1 MLLGN
6 GLGLRSISLMR
17 SQLHS
22 APTAGRETSSFA
34 VGIPSTS
41 TLSTSVVQF
50 KNILNA
56 CLPHPTCHRTGLL
69 QSYCQPGSRCQPC
82 SLWRRKQPMLEPW
95 CPLNAPSWLTVE
107 TMAATCSNQINVE
120 HQIRIWHDGYVK
132 WGGWCSQVKSRS
144 EPSWSQHG
152 QLSLLHFWLKKRSEK
167 VPIVLPYNPFRFPC
181 FPCFPCPRREGLA
194 APIFQIKIKKEN
206 LSSIKRILH
215 WNPLIQT
222 FLSFPVPVAE
232 DRTRQSRDSP
242 SVELWSLGW
251 RYWPSV

>member
-1 MLLGN
+1 MLYVTLMPSRSCHGRLQHEMLLGN

-34 VGIPSTS
+34 EGIPSTS

-82 SLWRRKQPMLEPW
+82 SLWRRKQHMLEPW
-95 CPLNAPSWLTVE
+95 CSLNAPSWLTVE

-120 HQIRIWHDGYVK
+120 HHIRIWHGYDGYVK

-152 QLSLLHFWLKKRSEK
+152 QLGLLHFWLRKDQKRC
-167 VPIVLPYNPFRFPC
+167 L
-181 FPCFPCPRREGLA
+181 
-194 APIFQIKIKKEN
+194 
-206 LSSIKRILH
+206 
-215 WNPLIQT
+215 
-222 FLSFPVPVAE
+222 
-232 DRTRQSRDSP
+232 
-242 SVELWSLGW
+242 
-251 RYWPSV
+251 